1 MKQRGFTLLEMLLAL
16 AIFAL
21 ISLAGYQVLQ
31 GSLRAQQQSQQHDR
45 QLNELIRIF
54 TLMEQDIAHAMIS
67 QLDVITN
74 QPGFRTLQDKVIMQF
89 TRRNWLN
96 PLNNT
101 RTSLQEVQWL
111 YASGTLTRKRV
122 DDGVSQSF
130 VSVGRV
136 DLRFFYNGAWLTRWP
151 HPYSLPQAIE
161 VTLQTNARGEISRVF
176 LPGEMP

>member
-45 QLNELIRIF
+45 QLNTLIRLF
-54 TLMEQDIAHAMIS
+54 TLMEQDIAHALIS
-67 QLDVITN
+67 QNDVVTS
-74 QPGFRTLQDKVIMQF
+74 QPGFLAQQDNVMLQF

-96 PLNNT
+96 PLNHA
-101 RTSLQEVQWL
+101 RASLQEVQWR
-111 YASGTLTRKRV
+111 YAAGTLTRTRL
-122 DDGVSQSF
+122 DDGVSQAF
-130 VSVGRV
+130 TGVQRV
-136 DLRFFYNGAWLTRWP
+136 DLRFFYNGVWLARWP

-161 VTLQTNARGEISRVF
+161 VTLHTHGRGAVSRVF
-176 LPGEMP
+176 LPGETT